1 MDRGA
6 LYSVERGG
14 VTLATIALLGYMYNI
29 IIGIVLIPILRYSML
44 ASFFSLSISTTLTFY
59 ILTIYSLFALVLM
72 YRILYIS

>member
-1 MDRGA
+1 VDRGA

-14 VTLATIALLGYMYNI
+14 VTLAAIALLGHMYNI
-29 IIGIVLIPILRYSML
+29 TIGMVLIPISRYSVL

-72 YRILYIS
+72 HGILYIS